1 MNGTIFQ
8 LKMHCCLEAFM
19 KKCSQRIKKNV
30 NKIQTGFPGIIK
42 IFIKLIA
49 LLMTAAGVAQLFF
62 EFETIKSLSWSF
74 KILIILCCFLVIFI
88 LSVCLYFLFYRCK
101 ILFDYKDCKVISRYD
116 DLFDIAFPRSRFK
129 KIKRKIVV
137 IPVNT
142 TFDTIIDDDPA
153 VDKPLVSPNT
163 NHGRWIKH
171 MLESGKSLSWIDSEI
186 SKSLKNRKEPIIQIF
201 NKQQKSRGKLEEY
214 AIGSIAIVNYE
225 MTTFYLVALSSFDE
239 KNHAQSSTDKVLACL
254 DNVVKQY
261 DSSQKYDIYLPLMGN
276 GLSRAGLSDLD
287 SYILIKN
294 YLCLR
299 AYFMHGNINIVV
311 YKGNNDK
318 IAL

>member
-1 MNGTIFQ
+1 
-8 LKMHCCLEAFM
+8 M

-49 LLMTAAGVAQLFF
+49 LLMTAAGVAQLFC
-62 EFETIKSLSWSF
+62 EFEAIKSLSWSF
-74 KILIILCCFLVIFI
+74 KILIILSCFLVIFI
-88 LSVCLYFLFYRCK
+88 ISVCLYFLFYRCK

-116 DLFDIAFPRSRFK
+116 DLFDIAFPKSRFK

-137 IPVNT
+137 IPVNA
-142 TFDTIIDDDPA
+142 TFDTIFDDDPA

-201 NKQQKSRGKLEEY
+201 TKQQKSRGKLEEY

-294 YLCLR
+294 YLCSR